1 MTIST
6 STLKG
11 LSLILFTTLIF
22 ASCKKNDDD
31 NNLRAS
37 IDASI
42 ITGESTYSGIFVDA
56 NAQSTVDF
64 TEGNKAYKIFQAIN
78 SYCGKSKTEVI
89 TATTLANMYSNT
101 GNPFDDATLNS
112 SGVQLRNLTAS
123 SWNAT
128 AAEAVRAKFAS
139 DFTTMATVSQ
149 SNGITASEGV
159 AGKLVAGTSTY
170 LVDAKGIE
178 TQQVIQKGLI
188 GAYQIDLICNVL
200 LDEGLDAENYAVVS
214 GKNYTQLEHNWDLAF
229 ATLTPNTNYLIGST
243 STSKVTTEFALGSYA
258 WEYNRDTEDYKK
270 LLPAFL
276 KGRVAVVNNNKAEVN
291 AQALLIK
298 QILQKTIALAAR
310 GYLAKSKD
318 ASLTEAAKAH
328 AFAEGLGFIYS
339 LRFCTAFGADASF
352 SDSILAGLIG
362 STNSFYNLTPAKI
375 LAADDA
381 IKAKFNL

>member
-1 MTIST
+1 
-6 STLKG
+6 
-11 LSLILFTTLIF
+11 
-22 ASCKKNDDD
+22 
-31 NNLRAS
+31 
-37 IDASI
+37 
-42 ITGESTYSGIFVDA
+42 
-56 NAQSTVDF
+56 
-64 TEGNKAYKIFQAIN
+64 
-78 SYCGKSKTEVI
+78 
-89 TATTLANMYSNT
+89 MYSNT

-229 ATLTPNTNYLIGST
+229 ATLTPNTNYLIGSN

>member
-1 MTIST
+1 M
-6 STLKG
+6 
-11 LSLILFTTLIF
+11 
-22 ASCKKNDDD
+22 
-31 NNLRAS
+31 
-37 IDASI
+37 
-42 ITGESTYSGIFVDA
+42 
-56 NAQSTVDF
+56 
-64 TEGNKAYKIFQAIN
+64 
-78 SYCGKSKTEVI
+78 
-89 TATTLANMYSNT
+89 
-101 GNPFDDATLNS
+101 
-112 SGVQLRNLTAS
+112 
-123 SWNAT
+123 
-128 AAEAVRAKFAS
+128 
-139 DFTTMATVSQ
+139 
-149 SNGITASEGV
+149 
-159 AGKLVAGTSTY
+159 
-170 LVDAKGIE
+170 
-178 TQQVIQKGLI
+178 
-188 GAYQIDLICNVL
+188 L